1 MRRDDP
7 ITPKEQQFVQ
17 AFIRLGGRNAT
28 EAALQAGYSPTGN
41 RASARE
47 LGSRLLRRPRVMQA
61 IKEATERNL
70 RAGVVIGASV
80 LEDLA
85 KGATSESVRL
95 QAALALLDR
104 GGMQLA
110 NRTEH
115 HHVIEDQR
123 SDAELRAHILE
134 LSRSLG
140 LVPVLPADIVQPIAL
155 ANSRGDVE
163 DVQSIESPV
172 ADGRSI
178 YD

>member
-1 MRRDDP
+1 MKQDDKL
-7 ITPKEQQFVQ
+7 TPQERKFVQ
-17 AFIRLGGRNAT
+17 HFVALGGRDAT
-28 EAALQAGYSPTGN
+28 RAALEAGYSPSGN
-41 RASARE
+41 KASARV
-47 LGSRLLRRPRVMQA
+47 LAHRLIHRPRVMQA
-61 IKEATERNL
+61 IKEATERKL

-85 KGATSESVRL
+85 KSATSESVRL

-115 HHVIEDQR
+115 LHVIEDKR
-123 SDAELRAHILE
+123 TDAELRAHIIE

-140 LVPVLPADIVQPIAL
+140 LVPVLPADIVQPAL
-155 ANSRGDVE
+155 ADSRGDVE
-163 DVQSIESPV
+163 DVQAEEVTVS
-172 ADGRSI
+172 DGKSI